1 MTHPSPSYGFSRS
14 TRNPDMAELLRKTPE
29 INAIMQYESQ
39 CWTKNPPPATKPIT
53 SAGKTMP
60 IVWNENVGLDRPL
73 FLKNVL
79 VSMVDIIIRRCES
92 FFISIAFSF
101 RLIETGTICLRNI
114 SVWTTGRILKCEK
127 IGFLYSAHNLRTL
140 TSLKTHSQQ
149 IMVRHCRTLQVC
161 GYRP

>member
-92 FFISIAFSF
+92 FFYLNCIFFS
-101 RLIETGTICLRNI
+101 TYRN
-114 SVWTTGRILKCEK
+114 R
-127 IGFLYSAHNLRTL
+127 HNLSSKYFCLNYWKNTEVRENRF
-140 TSLKTHSQQ
+140 SVQRSQPSNTHITQNPLS
-149 IMVRHCRTLQVC
+149 TNN
-161 GYRP
+161 G